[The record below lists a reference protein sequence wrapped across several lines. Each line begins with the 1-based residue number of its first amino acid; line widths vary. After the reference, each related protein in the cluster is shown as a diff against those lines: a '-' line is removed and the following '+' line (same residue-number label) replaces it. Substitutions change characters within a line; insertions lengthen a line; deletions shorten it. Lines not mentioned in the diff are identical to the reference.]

1 MGELLASPN
10 ANMAPQRFA
19 EFIAPLSVFSCSVG
33 VIERNGVVKKEMKEK
48 KMGEFLILL
57 PLLSSLP
64 PSFFPFSLG
73 FFTPIY
79 FVSLP
84 IHPFL
89 PPRVAFSP
97 VGMVA
102 GLVALGLIQDEGHVR
117 VARPVAAARCPSL
130 SS

>member
-57 PLLSSLP
+57 PLSLVLL

-84 IHPFL
+84 IHPF

-102 GLVALGLIQDEGHVR
+102 GVVALGLIQDEGHVR

>member
-1 MGELLASPN
+1 M
-10 ANMAPQRFA
+10 
-19 EFIAPLSVFSCSVG
+19 
-33 VIERNGVVKKEMKEK
+33 KKEMKEK

-57 PLLSSLP
+57 PRP

-73 FFTPIY
+73 FLTPIY